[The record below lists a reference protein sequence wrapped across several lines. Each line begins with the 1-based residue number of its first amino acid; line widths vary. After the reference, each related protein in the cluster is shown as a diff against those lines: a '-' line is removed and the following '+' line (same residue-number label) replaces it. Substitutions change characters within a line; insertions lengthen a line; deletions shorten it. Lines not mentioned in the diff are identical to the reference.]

1 MEKYITLTGM
11 KHYDHPVFYPKD
23 ILRCVKEP
31 KNPVDSEAVYAEIP
45 LFGKVGYVAN
55 TWHTKAQ
62 GTYSAGRLY
71 DTVEDEFYA
80 ELSFILPNAMI
91 AGSWRLRRMSWNA
104 TTGKG
109 KRAGRMASTR
119 RRFCTKKRGAMDV
132 IDRRTTP

>member
-91 AGSWRLRRMSWNA
+91 ARVVEATPDVLERYYRKEEEGRKDGQHPPTILYEKAGSD
-104 TTGKG
+104 G
-109 KRAGRMASTR
+109 
-119 RRFCTKKRGAMDV
+119 CD
-132 IDRRTTP
+132 